1 MSGTHISH
9 IPYRMYRRFDG
20 SPQITGKPHIHGDI
34 VSSVIPSIIRYQLQ
48 SSRNFTVHLTSLGWQ
63 SDGRDTFQQTF
74 AKRFHF
80 PLLTNLF
87 DDVMRSRIGIVGL
100 LGTIHQ
106 RTSGD
111 ADTVAVRLNQFM
123 SNRIT
128 DRHRKFQCHLIAC
141 FPMTLDRQIAI
152 GRPCAH
158 LAAIHRSTYLGRSTV
173 GITVKFTRHK
183 AVVAPSRNTKPKG
196 KFSIGH
202 FGSHLDVNDT
212 IKRIVRFLGQL
223 DTSAFQ
229 RNLSGTA
236 RIETTENVIVRMRIN
251 HSRHLRYQTSHVRRT
266 TSGREPRRPSGTAMI
281 ECLLSI
287 GFQHIDIEET
297 VAFQIHSGQ
306 YIII

>member
-1 MSGTHISH
+1 MRLLQLDSHLLFLALLRPTGPSGNTHVARTLRKLSVGHGIHIIGSICMSGTHISH

-34 VSSVIPSIIRYQLQ
+34 VSTVIPSIIRYQLQ
-48 SSRNFTVHLTSLGWQ
+48 SSRNFTIHLTSLGWQ

-87 DDVMRSRIGIVGL
+87 DDVIRSRIGIVGL

-128 DRHRKFQCHLIAC
+128 DRHRKFQCHFVTG

-158 LAAIHRSTYLGRSTV
+158 LAAIHRSTYLG
-173 GITVKFTRHK
+173 
-183 AVVAPSRNTKPKG
+183 
-196 KFSIGH
+196 
-202 FGSHLDVNDT
+202 
-212 IKRIVRFLGQL
+212 
-223 DTSAFQ
+223 
-229 RNLSGTA
+229 
-236 RIETTENVIVRMRIN
+236 
-251 HSRHLRYQTSHVRRT
+251 
-266 TSGREPRRPSGTAMI
+266 
-281 ECLLSI
+281 
-287 GFQHIDIEET
+287 
-297 VAFQIHSGQ
+297 
-306 YIII
+306 